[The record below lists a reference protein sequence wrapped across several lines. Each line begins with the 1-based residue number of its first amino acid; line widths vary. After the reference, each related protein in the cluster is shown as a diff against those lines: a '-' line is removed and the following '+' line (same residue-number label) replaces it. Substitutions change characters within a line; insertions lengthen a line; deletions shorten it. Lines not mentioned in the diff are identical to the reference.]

1 MKNEK
6 GTPER
11 APIPNESTHK
21 DNHKFVIDKQI
32 ADFQREFERE
42 FQKIYSDL
50 EEQQTKV
57 IAEAEERIS
66 FLDVWIYVAM
76 FLLILSTLI

>member
-1 MKNEK
+1 MATKEMPDEA
-6 GTPER
+6 GT
-11 APIPNESTHK
+11 PNESTHK
-21 DNHKFVIDKQI
+21 VNHKFVNNKQI
-32 ADFQREFERE
+32 ADYQREFECK